1 MYPLPAELLTLTC
14 SSLFGGVMQ
23 LMSRSLEIRRQERL
37 FSMQMLGKPPTPVR
51 TVRAYE
57 SRAFQWT
64 RRIIALTA
72 IFSVIVFPKIVA
84 VWMPEIAVH
93 IGYPQESQGFL
104 FLFSGVTKI
113 KWVTMHGLVI
123 TPLDTHLLSAIVGL
137 YFGGSLAGHR

>member
-1 MYPLPAELLTLTC
+1 
-14 SSLFGGVMQ
+14 MQ